1 MVTCAVPFMAS
12 EDSDAL
18 VGTTTGMS
26 LNTDKAILYEDDGDY
41 EIDLEI
47 TQTIGIDD
55 EEDAY
60 WYLNDL
66 DDGINFV
73 QLSTTS
79 GSSTTVSVTS
89 LGQDVTQ
96 ASVEV
101 VACIDV
107 VDANNQP
114 VIDPNTNQQV
124 KHTASAVI
132 VVYPSPD
139 TPTTTFHFFIQIDS
153 DAFDY
158 VEANCVNQDQSTP
171 SVDTGMAEY
180 DYDDFTGG
188 VWITVTWNSNMGITF
203 DDFTAYAALE
213 WYLTTN
219 GWPHDIGAY
228 GWIGQLLGLET
239 YNGPEYINPDTGL
252 PDGFY
257 YYYWAQYHLTND
269 GWDFNNETL
278 DFITGVGSSYIA
290 LVFWASPPTMA
301 PPQFLDPT
309 YP

>member
-1 MVTCAVPFMAS
+1 MNGKASILLSGLVAILMVTCAIPFMAS

-18 VGTTTGMS
+18 IGNTTGMS
-26 LNTDKAILYEDDGDY
+26 LNVSKAILYEEDGDDS
-41 EIDLEI
+41 IDLEI
-47 TQTIGIDD
+47 TETPEGVS
-55 EEDAY
+55 ASAAT
-60 WYLNDL
+60 WYFNDLNDG
-66 DDGINFV
+66 DDFV
-73 QLSTTS
+73 ELSDYT
-79 GSSTTVSVTS
+79 GSTTTVSVS
-89 LGQDVTQ
+89 PDGLGNMAQ

-101 VACIDV
+101 VASITV
-107 VDANNQP
+107 GAV
-114 VIDPNTNQQV
+114 T
-124 KHTASAVI
+124 HTASAVI

-139 TPTTTFHFFIQIDS
+139 TPTTTFHFLIQIDS

-171 SVDTGMAEY
+171 CVDTGMAAY
-180 DYDDFTGG
+180 DYDDFTDG

-239 YNGPEYINPDTGL
+239 YEGPAVSGGNIW
-252 PDGFY
+252 
-257 YYYWAQYHLTND
+257 YYWAQYHLTNS